1 MIILQLDA
9 NAKIG
14 KTHINEEPNEETA
27 NGRIMLDIVDR
38 QNLTIVNTLE
48 LCKGLITRERIT
60 ENRIEKSRF

>member
-38 QNLTIVNTLE
+38 QNLTIVNT
-48 LCKGLITRERIT
+48 
-60 ENRIEKSRF
+60 